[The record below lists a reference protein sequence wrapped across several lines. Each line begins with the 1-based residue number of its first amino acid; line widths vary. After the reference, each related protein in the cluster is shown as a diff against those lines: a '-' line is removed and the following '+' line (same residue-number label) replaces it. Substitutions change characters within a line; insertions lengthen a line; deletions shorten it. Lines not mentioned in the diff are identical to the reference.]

1 MNSVSK
7 EFVIHHEL
15 ATVVVTPKVRLDSAR
30 LKKMISSTLDE
41 YQNETLIPASV
52 FHRKIQEELGDY
64 YETPGYYIR
73 VYRHRADLTQAALAK
88 KADIRQ
94 AHLSEMENNKRPI
107 GKGNARKLGK
117 LLGFDYRELL

>member
-1 MNSVSK
+1 MSNVSK

-15 ATVVVTPKVRLDSAR
+15 ATVIVTPKVRLDSAR
-30 LKKMISSTLDE
+30 LKREIKAAVKKYDD
-41 YQNETLIPASV
+41 ETLIPASV
-52 FHRKIQEELGDY
+52 VQREIRKRLGDY
-64 YETPGYYIR
+64 YGTPGYYIR
-73 VYRHRADLTQAALAK
+73 VYRHREDLTQAALAK

-117 LLGFDYRELL
+117 LLGFDYRKLL